1 MKKLTAKDIT
11 DSYKRLKAKPRGK
24 RRNKMIEKVCL
35 DLLCSVQTKEL
46 N

>member
-24 RRNKMIEKVCL
+24 RRNKMIEQVCL
-35 DLLCSVQTKEL
+35 DLLMSIQDPET